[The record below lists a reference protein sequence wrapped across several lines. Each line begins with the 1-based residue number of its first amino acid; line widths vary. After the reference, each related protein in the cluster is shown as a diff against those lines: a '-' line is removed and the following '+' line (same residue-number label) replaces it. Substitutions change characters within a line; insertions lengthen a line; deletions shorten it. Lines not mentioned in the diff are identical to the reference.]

1 MTLHRYNLG
10 IDGGGTKTIAVVL
23 DANGVEQGRG
33 YGGPGNLV
41 NTPPEMLRRALAES
55 VGEACSMAELP
66 ADTRFGGACAG
77 MAGYSAEPKREA
89 FTALFRETVAADA
102 YLVEP
107 DFSIAYWGATHGEP
121 GIVVIA
127 GTGAVA
133 YGRNEAGDTQRED
146 GLGFLLGDRGSGFN
160 LGLRVLKYTLEQWK
174 QSRTDT
180 LTQAVVKLTGARSQ
194 EQIVQWLYGDFSPA
208 RVASLAPLVGKLAE
222 EGDVAARW
230 HVAEM
235 ARRLRHSVRQIR
247 HRLWLPRDTPVYPL
261 GGLWNL
267 GAFFRDEFSDPRWHG
282 EGAFLL
288 EPEPL
293 SGGRFLL
300 AQPKSDAAYGAGLMA
315 RHTLET
321 QSNATP
327 ERSSDTV

>member
-1 MTLHRYNLG
+1 MTTQRYNLG
-10 IDGGGTKTIAVVL
+10 IDGGGTKTVAVIL
-23 DANGVEQGRG
+23 DANGGERGRG

-41 NTPPEMLRRALAES
+41 NTSSDMLRQAITES
-55 VGEACSMAELP
+55 VGEACHQAQLP
-66 ADTRFGGACAG
+66 GDTHFGGACAG
-77 MAGYSAEPKREA
+77 MAGYSAEAKREA
-89 FTALFRETVAADA
+89 FAGLFREMVSAEVH
-102 YLVEP
+102 LVEP

-133 YGRNEAGDTQRED
+133 YGRNEAGETQRED

-160 LGLRVLKYTLEQWK
+160 LGLRILKYTLEQWK
-174 QSRTDT
+174 QGKTDT
-180 LTQAVVKLTGARSQ
+180 LTKAVVKHTEARSQ

-208 RVASLAPLVGKLAE
+208 RVASLAPLVGQLAE
-222 EGDVAARW
+222 DGDVAARW

-247 HRLWLPRDTPVYPL
+247 HRLWLPRETPVYPL

-267 GAFFRDEFSDPRWHG
+267 GAFFRAEFSDPQWHG

-293 SGGRFLL
+293 SGGRFTL
-300 AQPKSDAAYGAGLMA
+300 AQPKSDAAYGAGLQA
-315 RHTLET
+315 Q
-321 QSNATP
+321 QSII
-327 ERSSDTV
+327 ED